1 MWPFRSKKKYKSKF
15 KILTEIL
22 YPIFVL
28 IILATSEISKHP
40 ILLIY
45 IFWCIILLVSLY
57 FCLSLLIK
65 RKKGEYKENPVSLPK
80 EYLKKYPIIIQYT
93 PPKWINPAEA
103 WLLYNCR
110 VDVTDLTS
118 LIYQRVMD
126 WILSIK
132 NISWKDSNHIEK
144 IELTKLKDIP
154 SDHPF
159 FEREI
164 FNSIFFAW
172 DQKTITYST
181 QLKHDLILED
191 LEMHGIKQWR
201 VYKSKTAKKWETP
214 FYILVWILVLSSIIT
229 YIISIAKDNLTSF
242 YISLFLLI
250 VCVWLWW
257 YIFWWK
263 PLKLTEKWA
272 ELASH
277 VIWYRNFIKSCDENK
292 IKLFL
297 KEDPMFVDKILPYA
311 TAFWIE
317 TEFIKKITPL
327 KENLYGTPL
336 RFPEANTKSYWLQ
349 EENIGLSTLILYL
362 LKN

>member
-1 MWPFRSKKKYKSKF
+1 MVV
-15 KILTEIL
+15 
-22 YPIFVL
+22 PIFAF
-28 IILATSEISKHP
+28 IILGTGEIIKHP
-40 ILLIY
+40 ILLLY
-45 IFWCIILLVSLY
+45 IFWFIILCVSLY
-57 FCLSLLIK
+57 FGLSVFIQ
-65 RKKGEYKENPVSLPK
+65 RKTGEYKEKPASLPK

-118 LIYQRVMD
+118 LIYQWTLD

-132 NISWKDSNHIEK
+132 NISWKDSNHVEK

-159 FEREI
+159 FEKEI
-164 FNSIFFAW
+164 FNSLFFAW
-172 DQKTITYST
+172 NQKTITYST
-181 QLKHDLILED
+181 QLKYALLLED
-191 LEMHGIKQWR
+191 LEIHGIKQWW
-201 VYKSKTAKKWETP
+201 VYKSETSKIWEKT
-214 FYILVWILVLSSIIT
+214 FYYTVWILLLSTIIIFLIT
-229 YIISIAKDNLTSF
+229 RLEEHRTRFFLSLT
-242 YISLFLLI
+242 LLI

-297 KEDPMFVDKILPYA
+297 EEDPLFVDKILPYA

-327 KENLYGTPL
+327 KEDLYRLPL
-336 RFPEANTKSYWLQ
+336 KFPKKNEKSYWLP
-349 EENIGLSTLILYL
+349 EKNENLSSLISYL
-362 LKN
+362 LEN

>member
-1 MWPFRSKKKYKSKF
+1 MRYFKSNKKYKDRDDILANILILIIILIVAAIQEIERHPIIILYVVLFIILISILSSFISKKK
-15 KILTEIL
+15 E
-22 YPIFVL
+22 
-28 IILATSEISKHP
+28 E
-40 ILLIY
+40 
-45 IFWCIILLVSLY
+45 
-57 FCLSLLIK
+57 
-65 RKKGEYKENPVSLPK
+65 EKEKPASLPK
-80 EYLKKYPIIIQYT
+80 EYFKKYPIIIQYT

-103 WLLYNCR
+103 WLLYNCK

-118 LIYQRVMD
+118 LIYQWTLD
-126 WILSIK
+126 WILSIR
-132 NISWKDSNHIEK
+132 NISWKDSNHVEK

-164 FNSIFFAW
+164 FNSLFFAW
-172 DQKTITYST
+172 NQKTITYST
-181 QLKHDLILED
+181 QLKYALILED

-201 VYKSKTAKKWETP
+201 VCKSETSRIREKI
-214 FYILVWILVLSSIIT
+214 FYYAVWILLLSTIIIFLIT
-229 YIISIAKDNLTSF
+229 RLEDHKTLF
-242 YISLFLLI
+242 FISLTLLALCI
-250 VCVWLWW
+250 WLWW

-297 KEDPMFVDKILPYA
+297 KEDPLFIDKILPYA

-327 KENLYGTPL
+327 KENLYGTLPT
-336 RFPEANTKSYWLQ
+336 FHEANAKSYWWQ
-349 EENIGLSTLILYL
+349 EEKVGLSTLISYL

>member
-1 MWPFRSKKKYKSKF
+1 MRYFRSKKKYKGKDD
-15 KILTEIL
+15 ILVDIL
-22 YPIFVL
+22 IPI
-28 IILATSEISKHP
+28 
-40 ILLIY
+40 
-45 IFWCIILLVSLY
+45 IILLVAAIQEIEEHPIIILY
-57 FCLSLLIK
+57 VIWFIILISVLLSFIQ
-65 RKKGEYKENPVSLPK
+65 RKAEEKKEKPVSLPK

-118 LIYQRVMD
+118 LIYQWTLD

-154 SDHPF
+154 SDRPF

-172 DQKTITYST
+172 YQKTITYST

-191 LEMHGIKQWR
+191 LEIHGIKQWR
-201 VYKSKTAKKWETP
+201 VYKSITAKKLETP

-229 YIISIAKDNLTSF
+229 YIISTVKDNLTCF
-242 YISLFLLI
+242 YVSLTLLI
-250 VCVWLWW
+250 ICIWLWW

-263 PLKLTEKWA
+263 PFKLSEKWA

-297 KEDPMFVDKILPYA
+297 KEDPLFVDKILPYA

-327 KENLYGTPL
+327 KENLYWTPL
-336 RFPEANTKSYWLQ
+336 RLPEANTKFYWLQ
-349 EENIGLSTLILYL
+349 EENVGLSTLILYL